1 MPMGTRA
8 RSFLTDGKPR
18 SVDIPLLFHN
28 TGNVKPV
35 PKAATR
41 DVESGEIVEALAALA
56 QGTRLAIVRLLLEY
70 APNGLTP
77 GAIATKLSLAPAT
90 LSFHLK
96 ELANAG
102 LIDDRRES
110 RFIWYRANVPAMEH
124 LVTYLTENCCRATCG
139 GRSVPACA
147 PDACDPST
155 SRRRKSG

>member
-1 MPMGTRA
+1 MK
-8 RSFLTDGKPR
+8 SIQK
-18 SVDIPLLFHN
+18 I
-28 TGNVKPV
+28 
-35 PKAATR
+35 AASNA
-41 DVESGEIVEALAALA
+41 ESSEIVEALAALA

-77 GAIATKLSLAPAT
+77 GAIAAKLSLAPAT

-139 GRSVPACA
+139 GRGGPACA
-147 PDACDPST
+147 PGACDPST